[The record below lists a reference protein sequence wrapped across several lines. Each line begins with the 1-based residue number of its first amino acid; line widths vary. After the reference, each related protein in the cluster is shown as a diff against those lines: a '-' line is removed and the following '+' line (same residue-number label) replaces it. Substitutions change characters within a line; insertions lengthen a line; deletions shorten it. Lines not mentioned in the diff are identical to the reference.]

1 VNAPARTLD
10 ARLRAT
16 LELVKL
22 AHTVFA
28 LPFAL
33 LAAFVAASGPPP
45 LRTTLLILAA
55 MVAARTGAMASNRLA
70 DVRFDTDNPRTARR
84 ALVTGELSRSYVLSL
99 AVLSYLALVLCA
111 WLLNPLAFALSPL
124 AVALLTL
131 YSFTKRFTWM
141 SHAALGLALAG
152 APLGAWIAVT
162 GGVAPAP
169 FILGAAVLLW
179 VTGFDIIYA
188 CQDIEFDRRHRLH
201 SIPVRFGLARA
212 LRISTALHGAMILLL
227 LALPWM
233 SPLGPV
239 FFAGTLV
246 IGGLLAYEH
255 RLVTVR
261 SLDRVNEAFFTV
273 NGVVSV
279 VLLVVGV
286 ADLTLF
292 G

>member
-246 IGGLLAYEH
+246 TGGLLAYEH